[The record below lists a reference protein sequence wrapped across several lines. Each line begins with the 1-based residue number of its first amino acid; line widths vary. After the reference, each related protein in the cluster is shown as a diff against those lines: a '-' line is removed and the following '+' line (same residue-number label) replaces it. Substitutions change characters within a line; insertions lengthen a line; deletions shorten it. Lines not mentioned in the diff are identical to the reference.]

1 MQDLRLTIRKRAFP
15 SRGRVRLN
23 VAHLPALG
31 VGEGERVDLIN
42 EETKKTVTATVI
54 ADTMVREGQI
64 RVSDDDL
71 ATLGLDD
78 DNEVLVRRTPPLEEK
93 VKRAVDKAAAGA
105 GKTAD
110 TIKKETKKAADSIG
124 RQAEKT
130 AGQVKKAMKKK
141 GGDTL

>member
-105 GKTAD
+105 EKTAD
-110 TIKKETKKAADSIG
+110 SIKKETKKAADSIG